1 MNSKTSFF
9 NISRASLLFFCIHTT
24 VYNDEQRLQLIV
36 MNLTAEVE
44 IMKKLTTVLI
54 ASSLLFAACG
64 NQDNSDSSKDQSSK
78 ENSENKAALEKATKA
93 YKKFTDK
100 ALDQFLTGT
109 EDFVQAVKN
118 DDMEKAKS
126 LYPKVR
132 MYYERSEPVA
142 ESFGDLDP
150 KIDARLADLKEEN
163 KESEWTGYHKIEKA
177 LYEDQTINDTT
188 KKDADQL
195 LKDAKTLR
203 AKADTLDITPKLML
217 QGSVD
222 LLNEISTSKITGEEE
237 IYSHTDLY
245 DFKANI
251 EGAEKIYEL
260 FKPILDQKDKDLSQ
274 KIKSKFDKVN
284 GLLDKYKKDDGYIL
298 FTDLTDS
305 QKKELSNAVN
315 ELGEPLSQMAV
326 VTE

>member
-1 MNSKTSFF
+1 
-9 NISRASLLFFCIHTT
+9 
-24 VYNDEQRLQLIV
+24 
-36 MNLTAEVE
+36 
-44 IMKKLTTVLI
+44 MKKLTTVLL

-64 NQDNSDSSKDQSSK
+64 NQDNSDKSMEQSSKD
-78 ENSENKAALEKATKA
+78 NTENKAALEKSTQA

-100 ALDQFLTGT
+100 ELDEFLSGT
-109 EDFVQAVKN
+109 EAFVQAIKN
-118 DDMEKAKS
+118 NDMEKAKA

-132 MYYERSEPVA
+132 MHYERSEPVA

-150 KIDARLADLKEEN
+150 KIDARLADLKEEK
-163 KESEWTGYHKIEKA
+163 KENEWSGYHKIEKA
-177 LYEDQTINDTT
+177 LYEDQMITDTT

-195 LKDAKTLR
+195 LKDAKELR
-203 AKADTLDITPKLML
+203 AKADTLEITPKLML

-260 FKPILDQKDKDLSQ
+260 FKPTLDKKDKALSE
-274 KIKSKFDKVN
+274 KIKAKFDKVN
-284 GLLDKYKKDDGYIL
+284 GLLDQYKKGDGYIL
-298 FTDLTDS
+298 YTELTDA